1 MPQLLVVDDSQMELE
16 VICGLLQEV
25 TEQPILR
32 EANGQTAIELMRE
45 QTVDL
50 VVTDL
55 RMPVL
60 DGLELIKLASREFPE
75 TPIILLTEHGSE
87 EVAVE
92 ALQSGAASYIPK
104 RLRNPL
110 LKETVGRL
118 LRTIE
123 EELAEKKL
131 MMNMTHNHC
140 EFVLEN
146 DLDTIIA
153 LVRYFREGMR
163 GLQLCNRM
171 DRIRVCTALEEA
183 LLNSFYHGNLE
194 LSSEL
199 KESGEFHQ
207 MAAERCVQHPYSDR
221 RIHVRAE
228 LDEASVRFE
237 IRDQG
242 PGFDVSSIPDPRDPS
257 QAFKLSGRGLLLM
270 RSFMDEVSFSPLG
283 NEVVLYRKHDVA

>member
-16 VICGLLQEV
+16 IICGLLDEV
-25 TEQPILR
+25 TDQPILR
-32 EANGQTAIELMRE
+32 EKNGQKAIDLMRE
-45 QTVDL
+45 RQVDL
-50 VVTDL
+50 VITDL
-55 RMPVL
+55 RMPEV
-60 DGLELIKLASREFPE
+60 DGLELIKMAQREFAE

-92 ALQSGAASYIPK
+92 ALQAGAASYIPK

-110 LKETVGRL
+110 LKETVSHL

-131 MMNMTHNHC
+131 MMNMTHNRC

-183 LLNSFYHGNLE
+183 LLNAFYHGNLE

-199 KESGEFHQ
+199 KETGRFQEV
-207 MAAERCVQHPYSDR
+207 AAERCVEQPYSDR

-228 LDEASVRFE
+228 LDEVSVRFE

-242 PGFDVSSIPDPRDPS
+242 PGFDVASIPDPRDAS
-257 QAFKLSGRGLLLM
+257 RSFKLSGRGLLLM
-270 RSFMDEVSFSPLG
+270 RSFMDEVSFNPAG
-283 NEVVLYRKHDVA
+283 NEVTLYRKHDAG